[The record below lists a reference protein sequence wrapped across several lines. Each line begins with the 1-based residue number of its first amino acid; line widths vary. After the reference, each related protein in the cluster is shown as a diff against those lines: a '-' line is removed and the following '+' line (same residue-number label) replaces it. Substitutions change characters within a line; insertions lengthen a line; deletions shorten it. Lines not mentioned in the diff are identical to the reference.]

1 LAFLVRIR
9 RLVDLLDETLVRLPA
24 VLPFGMLLRSLLM
37 PLLPRHHCLPCDDH
51 TLSPTGQ
58 EGSGKRQASAARREP
73 RYHTAFAM
81 RTLREISMLAATA
94 RIVAPAALAALPF
107 VIGCSSGSTAI
118 PRPVPI
124 TSTTLIA
131 RLGSDTIAIER
142 YTRTARKMEGLI
154 VTRLPVTRI
163 GRYSVDLDPAEAP
176 TRADYSV
183 RDGDGAALP
192 GGMQSLSARF
202 LRDSVVLVGHR
213 TAGDTSSGFA
223 VRGPVLPFV
232 NNSYALYELALA
244 RMSATGRDSLVCAV
258 VPLSMGTR
266 QATLRGL
273 RVIGPDLVRIDFG
286 GNPLMLRHDGH
297 GTILRV
303 DGSRTTFKVSV
314 ERTTF
319 DVDLEAIARVWKLKE
334 QASAPAGQP
343 SSRDTVQAVV
353 GAAHLWIDYGRPA
366 LRGRDVW
373 ADGVLGDTLWR
384 TGANAATQFRTDV
397 DLVVGGKT
405 IPAGTYTLWTATTG
419 GYQLV
424 VNKQTGQWGTVY
436 DRKQDLVRVPLQ
448 ESSVATPAERF
459 TIAVEPQGTG
469 GLLAL
474 TWGSKRLTVP
484 VAPK

>member
-1 LAFLVRIR
+1 MTTV
-9 RLVDLLDETLVRLPA
+9 
-24 VLPFGMLLRSLLM
+24 
-37 PLLPRHHCLPCDDH
+37 LLP
-51 TLSPTGQ
+51 TGH
-58 EGSGKRQASAARREP
+58 EGSGKRQASAAQREP

-81 RTLREISMLAATA
+81 RTLRGITMLAATA

-107 VIGCSSGSTAI
+107 VMGCSSGSTAI

-131 RLGSDTIAIER
+131 RLGTDTIAIER
-142 YTRTARKMEGLI
+142 YTRTPRKMEGLI

-192 GGMQSLSARF
+192 SGMQSLSARF
-202 LRDSVVLVGHR
+202 PRDSVVLVGHR
-213 TAGDTSSGFA
+213 SAGDTSSGFA

-244 RMSATGRDSLVCAV
+244 RMSVTGRDSMVSAV
-258 VPLSMGTR
+258 VPLAIGTR
-266 QATLRGL
+266 QATPRGL
-273 RVIGPDLVRIDFG
+273 RVIGPNLVRIDFG
-286 GNPLMLRHDGH
+286 GNPLMLRHDGR
-297 GTILRV
+297 GTILSV

-319 DVDLEAIARVWKLKE
+319 DVDLGAIARAWKAKE

-343 SSRDTVQAVV
+343 STRDTVQAAF
-353 GAAHLWIDYGRPA
+353 GAAHLWIDYGRPS

-373 ADGVLGDTLWR
+373 ANGVLGDTLWR

-397 DLVVGGKT
+397 DLLIGGKT

-459 TIAVEPQGTG
+459 TIDVEPQGSG
-469 GLLAL
+469 ALLAF
-474 TWGSKRLTVP
+474 TWGAKRLTVP